1 MCIKQ
6 EITIYYNLNYLSSGK
21 VSSLASR
28 ESVLPPGDIC
38 KSNVALSNESV
49 CIVVNIVED
58 LCSLSSI
65 VSGLGAGNK

>member
-1 MCIKQ
+1 MH
-6 EITIYYNLNYLSSGK
+6 LNYLSSGK
-21 VSSLASR
+21 VSSLAKR

-58 LCSLSSI
+58 LLCSSSSV
-65 VSGLGAGNK
+65 VSDFEAGDK